1 MGEDGSAMSDLISRP
16 GPGSVPPGTPVRPLS
31 TSAAIGGMIAALS
44 TLLVCLAL
52 ALIGWFLADAGAHG
66 DTTDALR
73 VGADAWLVGH
83 GSHLDLTGLPIGIV
97 PLTVTM
103 VLVLGAFR
111 GGRWAARHAVEVT
124 DDRVL
129 GGGVASF
136 SGVYVVLAVLVCV
149 LATKTGATP
158 GLGRAV
164 LGAVLISALA
174 GGLGMAV
181 GTERYDA
188 WLAQVPSWA
197 REVTVAALTGAL
209 ALFAAGAV
217 LVGVSLLLSFN
228 EASAVLSSL
237 DLSTGDALTYT
248 LVMALVAPNL
258 ALLGSAYL
266 LGPGFA
272 LGTGSVVSPT
282 SVSLGAIPA
291 FPVLAALPE
300 EGPTPGWLVL
310 LIGVPVLAAAYG
322 VAVTKGEGPTLPFD
336 LAAIRGAA
344 AGLGAGILITLA
356 ISLAGGPLGT
366 GRLTDIGA
374 PTAEVLVFAT
384 GTMSVGGL
392 LGGLVQAWAGRRAA
406 KRA

>member
-1 MGEDGSAMSDLISRP
+1 MSDLISRP
-16 GPGSVPPGTPVRPLS
+16 GPGSVPPGSPVRSLS
-31 TSAAIGGMIAALS
+31 TSAALGGGVAALV
-44 TLLVCLAL
+44 TLLVCTAV

-97 PLTVTM
+97 PLAITM

-111 GGRWAARHAVEVT
+111 GGRWSARHAAEVT

-129 GGGVASF
+129 AGGVAAF
-136 SGVYVVLAVLVCV
+136 AGTYVVLAVLVCV
-149 LATKTGATP
+149 VATDTGATP

-164 LGAVLISALA
+164 VGAVLVSVLA

-181 GTERYDA
+181 GAQRYA
-188 WLAQVPSWA
+188 VWLGLVPSWA
-197 REVTVAALTGAL
+197 REVVTAAVTGAL

-217 LVGVSLLLSFN
+217 LVGISLLLSFN

-237 DLSTGDALTYT
+237 DLSTGDALTFT
-248 LVMALVAPNL
+248 VVMALAAPNL
-258 ALLGSAYL
+258 ALLGCAYL

-272 LGTGSVVSPT
+272 IGAGTVVSSS

-291 FPVLAALPE
+291 IPVLAALPE
-300 EGPTPGWLVL
+300 EGPTPGWLLV
-310 LIGVPVLAAAYG
+310 LIGVPVIAAAYG
-322 VAVTKGEGPTLPFD
+322 VCGARVRSGPGLPFD

-356 ISLAGGPLGT
+356 ISLAGGSLGT

-392 LGGLVQAWAGRRAA
+392 LGGLVQAWAARRAL
-406 KRA
+406 RRR